1 MEGSRAVDELLSS
14 SALNVPHLHPI
25 VRGVRLLEMV
35 LCQPK
40 DALSCR

>member
-14 SALNVPHLHPI
+14 SALNVPLHPI

-40 DALSCR
+40 DAFSCR